1 MATYVELAQGNSY
14 SRSSEGG
21 ASVDTAKRTFK
32 VMRDTI
38 TETIDIPALI
48 GIDVGDAY
56 SSGNQVPCVG
66 WESRPDGDS
75 RMVLIVTF
83 RYRSTPG
90 GVDGSGGGGTGS
102 DPKLSAPDVRPAL
115 YQMTSSLQE
124 VPAPDGRVYESG
136 GWVGPTVFRNS
147 AGDMLEG
154 LTRLEPVVD
163 LSITQYSYTDQS
175 GTLAYTGY
183 INSDVF
189 TFSGHSVPIHT
200 CMFRG
205 LNVTPYVESGF
216 RGFQL
221 EFQFSFRINWCQSV
235 TYGDSALGW
244 DQPIVDAGYNII
256 NTGLNSGSVEQE
268 HLNYTLDTQGNIAS
282 PRTLKGGG
290 KMRAQVPAS
299 GVDGGERQINCA
311 NPVLLN
317 ANGSPRAR
325 NLAPRVIRA
334 QTQPETTFG
343 DNFQYWG
350 INSFY

>member
-1 MATYVELAQGNSY
+1 MATFVELAQGNSY

-32 VMRDTI
+32 VMRDNI

-48 GIDVGDAY
+48 GIDVGSAY
-56 SSGNQVPCVG
+56 SDGTQVPCVG

-90 GVDGSGGGGTGS
+90 GVDGSGGGGTGG

-124 VPAPDGRVYESG
+124 VPAPDGYVYESG
-136 GWVGPTVFRNS
+136 GWVGPGVFRNS

-175 GTLAYTGY
+175 NILAYTGY

-268 HLNYTLDTQGNIAS
+268 HLNYTLDEQLNIAS
-282 PRTLKGGG
+282 PRRL
-290 KMRAQVPAS
+290 RVA
-299 GVDGGERQINCA
+299 ERCEPRFLLQGSMEVSVRST
-311 NPVLLN
+311 VLT
-317 ANGSPRAR
+317 R
-325 NLAPRVIRA
+325 
-334 QTQPETTFG
+334 FC
-343 DNFQYWG
+343 
-350 INSFY
+350 